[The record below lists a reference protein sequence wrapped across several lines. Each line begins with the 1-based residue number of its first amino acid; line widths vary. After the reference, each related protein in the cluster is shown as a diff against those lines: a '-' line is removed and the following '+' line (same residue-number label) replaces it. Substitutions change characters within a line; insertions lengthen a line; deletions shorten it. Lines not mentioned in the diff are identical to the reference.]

1 MSLRIESM
9 KDFGMQRHPESMIR
23 IVPVYFVLTPIPCF
37 AVQEQNSSASPENTN
52 MKDDMKTCRISLCS
66 RYDITQK
73 GVFYFLSVPL
83 T

>member
-23 IVPVYFVLTPIPCF
+23 IAPVCFVLTPIPCF

-52 MKDDMKTCRISLCS
+52 KKDDIKTCRNS